1 MWFRTYMRIAHIK
14 ILIVIFLLTQISFYH
29 AGNAYG
35 SPARAMAGKI
45 ISIDASGNQ
54 IVIHTDDGVRKV
66 ILINS
71 RTRFFKKTMPLPA
84 DFNATIDDFKIG
96 DRMIVVAGDTSPA
109 SISAREIW
117 GDRAF
122 AVRNGLI
129 QTEKPFAGEILQ
141 FNPSGIVTLRTFEG
155 RIVKAKIIESTKI
168 IFNDEEGQLS
178 DIHPGSKVALYCR
191 WKGFVEDMP
200 SIPDI
205 SELIDSKTY
214 VIRKYSETF
223 GAMITRGRVTN
234 VSIPDK
240 TIKVA
245 TPDGIVT
252 GIGFSRLTRWI
263 PATPKI
269 KSPADFNG
277 YEVYIFGK
285 PTSQSTP
292 MAEMV
297 MNTMGVNSI
306 FQSLQ
311 VSGTGIKGAV
321 SILAFG
327 KVLYID
333 ESKIVV
339 QAKEGK
345 VRIKLLRRTIFLKK
359 ETRCVWNNIQK
370 GEWVSVKGIYDDPPV
385 ALVVRSFGNI
395 KQD

>member
-1 MWFRTYMRIAHIK
+1 MKKAHI
-14 ILIVIFLLTQISFYH
+14 IIFIFAALFLQIPVYH
-29 AGNAYG
+29 AGFVYG
-35 SPARAMAGKI
+35 SPARALAGKI
-45 ISIDASGNQ
+45 KLIDSSGSQ
-54 IVIHTDDGVRKV
+54 IVVFTDEGVRKI
-66 ILINS
+66 ILITP
-71 RTRFFKKTMPLPA
+71 RTRFYRKTLPLPA
-84 DFNATIDDFKIG
+84 DFNASIGDFKTG
-96 DRMIVVAGDTSPA
+96 DRIIIVAGETSPA
-109 SISAREIW
+109 SITAREIW

-155 RIVKAKIIESTKI
+155 KIVKGKIVESTKI
-168 IFNDEEGQLS
+168 IFDDEEGQLS
-178 DIHPGSKVALYCR
+178 DIHPGSKVAIYCR

-205 SELIDSKTY
+205 SELVDSQTY

-223 GAMITRGRVTN
+223 GTLITRGRVTN
-234 VSIPDK
+234 VNIPGK
-240 TIKVA
+240 IIKVA
-245 TPDGIVT
+245 TPDGIVS
-252 GIGFSRLTRWI
+252 GISFSRLTRWI

-269 KSPADFNG
+269 KSPADFDG

-285 PTSQSTP
+285 PAGQNTP
-292 MAEMV
+292 VAEMV

-327 KVLYID
+327 KVVYID
-333 ESKIVV
+333 ENKMIV

-345 VRIKLLRRTIFLKK
+345 VRIKLLKRTIFLKK
-359 ETRCVWNNIQK
+359 ENRCVWNNIQK

>member
-1 MWFRTYMRIAHIK
+1 MKKAHIIIF
-14 ILIVIFLLTQISFYH
+14 ILTILFLWPPVYH
-29 AGNAYG
+29 ADFVYG
-35 SPARAMAGKI
+35 SPTKALAGKI
-45 ISIDASGNQ
+45 NSIDVSGNQ
-54 IVIHTDDGVRKV
+54 IVIYTDEGVRKSV
-66 ILINS
+66 QINS
-71 RTRFFKKTMPLPA
+71 RTRFYRKTMPLPA
-84 DFNATIDDFKIG
+84 DFNATVADFKAG
-96 DRMIVVAGDTSPA
+96 DRIIIVAGDISSA

-122 AVRNGLI
+122 AVHNRLI

-155 RIVKAKIIESTKI
+155 KIIKGKIIESTKI
-168 IFNDEEGQLS
+168 IIDDEEGQIS
-178 DIHPGSKVALYCR
+178 DIHPGSKVVLYCR

-205 SELIDSKTY
+205 SELVDSKTY
-214 VIRKYSETF
+214 VIRKYGETF
-223 GAMITRGRVTN
+223 GTLIIRGRVTN
-234 VSIPDK
+234 VNIPDK
-240 TIKVA
+240 IIKVA
-245 TPDGIVT
+245 TPDGIVS
-252 GIGFSRLTRWI
+252 GISFSRLTRWI
-263 PATPKI
+263 TATPKI
-269 KSPADFNG
+269 KSPADFSG

-285 PTSQSTP
+285 PAGQNTP
-292 MAEMV
+292 VAEMV

-311 VSGTGIKGAV
+311 VSGSGIKGAV

-333 ESKIVV
+333 VNKIIV
-339 QAKEGK
+339 QTKEGK
-345 VRIKLLRRTIFLKK
+345 VRIKLLKRTIFLKK
-359 ETRCVWNNIQK
+359 ENRCAWKNVQK